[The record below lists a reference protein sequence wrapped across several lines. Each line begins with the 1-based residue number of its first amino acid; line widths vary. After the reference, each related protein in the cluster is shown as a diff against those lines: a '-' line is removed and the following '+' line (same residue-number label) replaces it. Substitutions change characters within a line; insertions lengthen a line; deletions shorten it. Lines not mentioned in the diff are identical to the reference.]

1 VKPGLIPFATS
12 YLILRCFHENKG
24 SLITM
29 FTRDQWKT
37 SMFTRSG
44 DGKLVE
50 DVVLDKDL
58 WKGIL

>member
-1 VKPGLIPFATS
+1 MVA
-12 YLILRCFHENKG
+12 
-24 SLITM
+24 
-29 FTRDQWKT
+29 RDQWKT
-37 SMFTRSG
+37 SMFTKSG